1 MLGFDFSKQ
10 QNTSESYVD
19 PSQQPYLNWIRN
31 QGLWQ
36 ASRSMGQQ
44 GTLQGISQGLMG
56 QGNQFLNNLQGIG
69 SPEMQA
75 AQIGQLGT
83 QLGDFF
89 SEQINPAIR
98 GNAQQAM
105 QLGGSRQGIAQGL
118 AAGKLGQ
125 AFSSGATD
133 IMANAQ
139 QQRLQ
144 ASMGGLSQLPGLMGV
159 AGDPYTAQYNPLMQ
173 FAAILGGPTVLN
185 ESQGSQQRWGMQGLF
200 GE

>member
-56 QGNQFLNNLQGIG
+56 QGTQFLNNLQGIG

-185 ESQGSQQRWGMQGLF
+185 ESQGSQQAWGMSGLF
-200 GE
+200 G